1 MHKKKKL
8 IKETR
13 MRRNKVRFERYY
25 VDGEAKFLICAQ
37 GPHYY
42 VWKRVNADY
51 YIAKEAFYRYR
62 FFVWFIDLFNDFY
75 PVTRVICLLMN
86 KFI

>member
-51 YIAKEAFYRYR
+51 YMAKEAFYRYR
-62 FFVWFIDLFNDFY
+62 FFVWFIVLFNDFY